1 MFIKTKVHHYKSFSV
16 FPVSHHVA
24 VWLSLTFPSSSNQV
38 HWASNGMDNIHV
50 HITKTIN
57 YVVLMNMYTVI
68 AVYCK
73 HALQI

>member
-1 MFIKTKVHHYKSFSV
+1 M
-16 FPVSHHVA
+16 
-24 VWLSLTFPSSSNQV
+24 

-73 HALQI
+73 HAIANMRQKHVHKTVKPSQYNLFTEQGLLI